1 MLKVLI
7 AALIILSMPC
17 MSMAQEDWPETA
29 IVVKGK
35 IAAGPAL

>member
-7 AALIILSMPC
+7 AALIVLATPLAA
-17 MSMAQEDWPETA
+17 MAQEDWPETA